1 MLRTKLYAFATHLVA
16 SLAVVGVYLL
26 LVYFVWYPAPY
37 YELEQ
42 VIDVVAILVGV
53 DVVIGPLLTLVIY
66 NPRKPELRRD
76 LAIIIGLQLAAF
88 AWGVSVTYGQ
98 RPVYVALVS
107 RTLSVVAAD
116 NVDQRALTDPSLQST
131 GWGGPRLVYVALP
144 RDSAEMAAA
153 TADAARTGRK
163 VAFRAD
169 KYQALS
175 AHLDRLA
182 DSAIDMREHAR
193 EYPELQP
200 ALERF
205 FATYGGTL
213 DDYYFVGI
221 EGRTKLGLVAM
232 NPRDGTVVA
241 MLDE

>member
-1 MLRTKLYAFATHLVA
+1 M
-16 SLAVVGVYLL
+16 
-26 LVYFVWYPAPY
+26 
-37 YELEQ
+37 
-42 VIDVVAILVGV
+42 
-53 DVVIGPLLTLVIY
+53 
-66 NPRKPELRRD
+66 
-76 LAIIIGLQLAAF
+76 IIGLQLAAF

-107 RTLSVVAAD
+107 RTLSVVAAN
-116 NVDQRALTDPSLQST
+116 NVDQRALTDVSLRST
-131 GWGGPRLVYVALP
+131 GWGGPRLVYVTWQ
-144 RDSAEMAAA
+144 RESSDMAAA
-153 TADAARTGRK
+153 TADAARTGRN

-182 DSAIDMREHAR
+182 DSAIDMRVHAR
-193 EYPELQP
+193 AYPELQP

-205 FATYGGTL
+205 FAAHGGTL
-213 DDYYFVGI
+213 DDYHFLGI

-241 MLDE
+241 MLHE